1 MDSVIFPL
9 DLPSGLP
16 LGLLLEDSSQL
27 SAPLGTVLAEKSHLG
42 DSPPQDSTYPK
53 LFYVGLYRSVYLC
66 LSLQLNITLNYHS
79 SFRFPYEIIHH
90 PSLSL
95 HLRDIGIISR
105 DQLTEKE
112 NPKLGSQMD

>member
-53 LFYVGLYRSVYLC
+53 LFYVVYTDLYICASHCNL
-66 LSLQLNITLNYHS
+66 I
-79 SFRFPYEIIHH
+79 
-90 PSLSL
+90 
-95 HLRDIGIISR
+95 
-105 DQLTEKE
+105 
-112 NPKLGSQMD
+112 